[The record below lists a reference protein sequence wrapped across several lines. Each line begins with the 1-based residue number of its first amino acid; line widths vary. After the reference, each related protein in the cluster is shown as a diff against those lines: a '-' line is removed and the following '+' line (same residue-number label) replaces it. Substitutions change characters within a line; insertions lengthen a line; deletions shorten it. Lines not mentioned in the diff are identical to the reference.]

1 MDDKERASCLK
12 LLEDLKDKGKEYS
25 EFEKLLNLLHKYA
38 ASHGLDD
45 QVFDL
50 LMNVIINIDLGAVKL
65 VSLIKCLVPRHTVPE
80 QSFKLITAW
89 WLSSVYTLP
98 ITVSIIVVQ
107 WIIGL
112 WEYQLIDKKVL
123 NIFYGVLFHVM
134 LKKERLDKYI
144 ARLIYLLTKPED
156 VTRREVTRLWTL
168 HRKFTK
174 PQKHIIVLL
183 SLFKSYKPEL
193 VPEQI
198 ESVNVESA
206 WTPLP
211 EVLQIMFQG
220 VRARS
225 EIQQTRDLD
234 SKSFHWNA
242 AKPEQRKKAVAPLI
256 PSVGYFQIGSSSFK
270 ERDTRSIFD
279 ITSMEEL
286 GKLHVNAELP
296 CNAISLL
303 ANTAG
308 YHLLTF
314 ANSHYQSRFS
324 YNLYNTLIRALIL
337 ENERISP
344 KEINNLLDM
353 TAEFSRYMQ
362 QGIPVVNHFLD
373 EYLYLNTGEYQS
385 KSLALIQWITSISI
399 SDLQGKVL
407 VHVKSIF
414 YESTLTFKCEIIRT
428 LRILIT
434 NLFVNQGFEGC
445 HQNTPAL
452 FLGQGPV
459 DNLEDILPILIE
471 VSEDLITSGLNIH
484 CYDILLLSEA
494 LSFYEQVCFLENRS
508 SIQSF
513 TLAPPAVIYGSFVS
527 KSCAIL
533 SRICKL
539 LLRYRDIS
547 LQFKN
552 RKLRNQFKT
561 KIDKLCVYAKD
572 YVGALWY
579 DEPFAERTN
588 AYLFNNIPDKV
599 VKDLA
604 HCDLDHLLNI
614 NNHYAILPYKWILRK
629 AGLSID
635 TKEDAMSTA
644 LHYYPNVNE
653 FIGIFQT

>member
-1 MDDKERASCLK
+1 MDDEERTDCLN
-12 LLEDLKDKGKEYS
+12 LLQILKDEGRGYS
-25 EFEKLLNLLHKYA
+25 NIEELLNLLHKYA

-45 QVFDL
+45 EVFDL
-50 LMNVIINIDLGAVKL
+50 LANVIIDIDLGAVKL
-65 VSLIKCLVPRHTVPE
+65 VSLIKCLVPRHMVPE
-80 QSFKLITAW
+80 QSFKLITNW

-98 ITVSIIVVQ
+98 ITVSIIVIQ
-107 WIIGL
+107 WIVGL
-112 WEYQLIDKKVL
+112 WEFQLINKKVI
-123 NIFYGVLFHVM
+123 NIYYGVLYHVM

-144 ARLIYLLTKPED
+144 SRLIYVLTKPED
-156 VTRREVTRLWTL
+156 VTRRDVSRLWAL
-168 HRKFTK
+168 HKKHTK

-193 VPEQI
+193 VPEKIQ
-198 ESVNVESA
+198 SVNVESA
-206 WTPLP
+206 WSPVP
-211 EVLQIMFQG
+211 EALQIMFQA
-220 VRARS
+220 VKARS
-225 EIQQTRDLD
+225 EGQQTRDSD
-234 SKSFHWNA
+234 SKTFDWNA
-242 AKPEQRKKAVAPLI
+242 AEIAQRKKPVAPLI
-256 PSVGYFQIGSSSFK
+256 PSVGYFQIGSSIFK
-270 ERDTRSIFD
+270 DRDTRSIFD
-279 ITSMEEL
+279 ITSTEEL
-286 GKLHVNAELP
+286 GKLHLNTELP

-337 ENERISP
+337 ENERIPP
-344 KEINNLLDM
+344 KEIDNLLDM
-353 TAEFSRYMQ
+353 TAEFLRYMQ

-373 EYLYLNTGEYQS
+373 EYLYFNTGEYQS
-385 KSLALIQWITSISI
+385 KLLALVQWITSISI

-407 VHVKSIF
+407 VHVQSMF
-414 YESTLTFKCEIIRT
+414 YESSLTFKCEIIRT

-459 DNLEDILPILIE
+459 DNLEDILPILIK
-471 VSEDLITSGLNIH
+471 VSEDLIISGLNIH

-494 LSFYEQVCFLENRS
+494 LSFYEQVCLLENRS

-513 TLAPPAVIYGSFVS
+513 TLAPAAVIYGGFVS

-539 LLRYRDIS
+539 LLRYREIS
-547 LQFKN
+547 LKFNN
-552 RKLRNQFKT
+552 RKLRNLFKAKMDT
-561 KIDKLCVYAKD
+561 LCLYAKD
-572 YVGALWY
+572 IVGALWY
-579 DEPFAERTN
+579 DKPFADRSN
-588 AYLFNNIPDKV
+588 AYFLNSIPDKV

-604 HCDLDHLLNI
+604 DCDLDRLLNI
-614 NNHYAILPYKWILRK
+614 NNHYAILPYKWTLRK
-629 AGLSID
+629 AGLHID

-653 FIGIFQT
+653 FLGIFQT